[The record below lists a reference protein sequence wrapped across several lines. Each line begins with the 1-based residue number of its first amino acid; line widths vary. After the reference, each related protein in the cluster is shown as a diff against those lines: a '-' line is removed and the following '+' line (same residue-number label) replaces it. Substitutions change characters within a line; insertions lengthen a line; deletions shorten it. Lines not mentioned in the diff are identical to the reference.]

1 MDPLHRVLHSHNEH
15 LSLLFG
21 IGSYRELIDTRHGA
35 ATPIPETAD
44 DHGEFYERVA
54 ADEREG
60 RLVNVVVMGQVAR
73 TTVTEY
79 EAGKYEGKARL
90 ATDQESDDELER
102 ARLLHELHE
111 LQRPSSPLPS

>member
-1 MDPLHRVLHSHNEH
+1 MDPLHQVLHSHNEYMR
-15 LSLLFG
+15 LVLGFTG
-21 IGSYRELIDTRHGA
+21 YRELMDGRHGA
-35 ATPIPETAD
+35 STAFPD
-44 DHGEFYERVA
+44 SEEEHAEFFAKVA
-54 ADEREG
+54 EDEREG

-79 EAGKYEGKARL
+79 EAGRYEGKARL